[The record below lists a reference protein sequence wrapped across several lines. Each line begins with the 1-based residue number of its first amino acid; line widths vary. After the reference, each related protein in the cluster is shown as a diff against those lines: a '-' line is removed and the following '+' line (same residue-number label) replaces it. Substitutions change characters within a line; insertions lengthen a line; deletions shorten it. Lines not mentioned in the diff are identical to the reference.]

1 MAGPSRPK
9 FFKVAAAEPME
20 GGFSLTLDGKPVKTP
35 KTRKLIVPTR
45 ALAEALAAEW
55 NALEDKIEPAAL
67 PLTRLVNTVL
77 DGASENRALI
87 LEDLRRYATGDLLCY
102 RAEGPEP
109 LVAREAAAWDPLL
122 DWAKAA
128 LGAELRVTAGIVHHP
143 QDPAAV
149 AALSSP
155 TARLDDFTLTA
166 VHLAT
171 GLTGSLVLGLALAA
185 GRMSA
190 DEAFAAS
197 TVDEA
202 YQAELWGV
210 DDEAK
215 ARADRQRDDLRTA
228 ERFLRLMAA

>member
-1 MAGPSRPK
+1 
-9 FFKVAAAEPME
+9 
-20 GGFSLTLDGKPVKTP
+20 
-35 KTRKLIVPTR
+35 
-45 ALAEALAAEW
+45 
-55 NALEDKIEPAAL
+55 
-67 PLTRLVNTVL
+67 
-77 DGASENRALI
+77 
-87 LEDLRRYATGDLLCY
+87 
-102 RAEGPEP
+102 
-109 LVAREAAAWDPLL
+109 
-122 DWAKAA
+122 
-128 LGAELRVTAGIVHHP
+128 LRVTAGIVHHP

>member
-1 MAGPSRPK
+1 MNGPTRPK
-9 FFKVAAAEPME
+9 FFKAAAAEPLE
-20 GGFSLTLDGKPVKTP
+20 GGFALLLDGKPVKTP
-35 KTRKLIVPTR
+35 KARALVAPTR

-77 DGASENRALI
+77 DGTSENRALI

-109 LVAREAAAWDPLL
+109 LIAREAALWDPLL
-122 DWAKAA
+122 AWAKAT
-128 LGAELRVTAGIVHHP
+128 LGADLRVTAGIVHRP
-143 QDPAAV
+143 QDPDAV
-149 AALSSP
+149 TALSMA
-155 TARLDDFTLTA
+155 TARLDDLTLTA

-185 GRMSA
+185 GRVSA
-190 DEAFAAS
+190 DEAFAAA

-202 YQAELWGV
+202 YQAELWGI
-210 DDEAK
+210 DAEAK
-215 ARADRQRDDLRTA
+215 ARADRHREDLQTA
-228 ERFLRLMAA
+228 ERLLRLVGA